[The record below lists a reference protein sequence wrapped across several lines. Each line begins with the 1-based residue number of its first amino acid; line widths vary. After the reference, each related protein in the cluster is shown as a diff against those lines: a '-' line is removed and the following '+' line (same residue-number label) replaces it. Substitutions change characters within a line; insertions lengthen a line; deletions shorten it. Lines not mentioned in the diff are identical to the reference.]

1 MQKSAIGLYRTSRP
15 VRKSGKLSKS
25 GLSGNPMFS
34 FPDAGPLT
42 ELKSGF
48 QYCEATNRLKSVV
61 QHQRSSKTFKKETK
75 LHKNHQNIPIYLKKK
90 GAEKAPQKVNTFVY
104 DISVNVFLLSTNKQ
118 KRSGQNVFFVSQIFF
133 PPFWN

>member
-1 MQKSAIGLYRTSRP
+1 M
-15 VRKSGKLSKS
+15 
-25 GLSGNPMFS
+25 
-34 FPDAGPLT
+34 
-42 ELKSGF
+42 
-48 QYCEATNRLKSVV
+48 

-133 PPFWN
+133 SSVLKLVKLQQQITVKTETEQTNKQTRKKIQKNSTMIDDRRLLKPANENKTKKH